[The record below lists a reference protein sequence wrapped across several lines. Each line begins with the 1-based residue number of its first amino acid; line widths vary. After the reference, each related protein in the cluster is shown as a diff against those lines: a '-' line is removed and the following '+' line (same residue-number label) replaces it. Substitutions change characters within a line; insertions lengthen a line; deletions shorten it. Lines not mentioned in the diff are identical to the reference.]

1 MITQITAGAK
11 LRAASGVEEA
21 VVLRLRGGARGGG
34 GRQQQEVRGLP
45 AEVFK
50 LRAVSGGQ
58 EAVVRWLREGA
69 RGDRGPQQ
77 QEEEEVRGL
86 PAEEAKFRAASGPG
100 CAKAHAGAVS
110 VTNKCEGCGLKSSSF
125 GLPGDE
131 KKLRWCAGCA
141 KAHAGAVD
149 RRGCGPKEK
158 KQKATDPPLTVSE
171 H

>member
-1 MITQITAGAK
+1 VDVSSKKCEGCQLKSSSFGLSAEGKKRWCGGCAKGHAGTEDLSNK
-11 LRAASGVEEA
+11 KRKKCEGCQLKKPSF
-21 VVLRLRGGARGGG
+21 
-34 GRQQQEVRGLP
+34 GLP
-45 AEVFK
+45 AEGK
-50 LRAVSGGQ
+50 A
-58 EAVVRWLREGA
+58 RWC
-69 RGDRGPQQ
+69 
-77 QEEEEVRGL
+77 
-86 PAEEAKFRAASGPG
+86 SG